1 MSSSSHTD
9 AETMASQI
17 LDQIRSIFIPSSSSS
32 SSSFPPPID
41 VLLSEISLAA
51 SSSSSSARIFVHG
64 VGREGL
70 MLRALCMR
78 LYHLGLSAHPIGDV
92 TTPPASPGDLLI
104 ASAGPGGFSTV
115 DAICHV
121 ARSAGARV
129 VLITARP
136 ESESEARRCADAIAY
151 LPARTMAD
159 DEEKE
164 GGSGAPLA
172 VRLPMGSLYE
182 GALFVLFE
190 MLVLR
195 LAEVLGQ
202 SPAQLRS
209 RHTNLE

>member
-1 MSSSSHTD
+1 MSSSHTD

-17 LDQIRSIFIPSSSSS
+17 LDQIRSIFIPSSSS
-32 SSSFPPPID
+32 FPPPID

-51 SSSSSSARIFVHG
+51 SSSARIFVHG

-159 DEEKE
+159 DEEE
-164 GGSGAPLA
+164 GGSGAPPA